1 MKQKMTSK
9 KEQEI
14 KQFESE
20 IKDIVLNNVRLR
32 IDALL
37 ESDKNYSKYLKMLQS
52 RNMDPFEVADKISRG
67 IFK

>member
-20 IKDIVLNNVRLR
+20 IKDIV
-32 IDALL
+32 
-37 ESDKNYSKYLKMLQS
+37 
-52 RNMDPFEVADKISRG
+52 
-67 IFK
+67 